1 MPIVP
6 VVMTWKGSL
15 FNIKLD
21 TAQPVEVFRQQ
32 VQALTAVPCAGQK
45 IMGFP
50 GGVLKASS
58 WTEVVL
64 TGEKIS
70 VVMSGESVTAADP
83 APASTSA
90 TAHVLQPSQLPK
102 SFEGALVSS
111 SSPAKLLKVTAKT
124 SQGAA
129 MCITDLPAD
138 CLVGRIKVLL
148 SQPPHNCGQP
158 VSMKLVYKGKIGMC
172 ALFSS
177 R

>member
-21 TAQPVEVFRQQ
+21 TAQPVEVFRLQ

-50 GGVLKASS
+50 GGVLKASL
-58 WTEVVL
+58 WTEVAL
-64 TGEKIS
+64 KGDKIS
-70 VVMSGESVTAADP
+70 VVMSGESVTAAVP

-90 TAHVLQPSQLPK
+90 ATHVLQPSQLPK
-102 SFEGALVSS
+102 SSEGVLVPSFS
-111 SSPAKLLKVTAKT
+111 LAKLLKVTFKT
-124 SQGAA
+124 AQGAV

-138 CLVGRIKVLL
+138 CLVGRIKLL
-148 SQPPHNCGQP
+148 LIDSEVIC
-158 VSMKLVYKGKIGMC
+158 
-172 ALFSS
+172 F
-177 R
+177 